1 MDTNKP
7 QKVKVP
13 DFLASWPWKRVL
25 NPHYETVK
33 AETDAWIESFDLFKD
48 AKSQDAFERCQAP
61 RLAALAYPHMSEDQL
76 RVGSDF
82 MALLYAYDEYTDVS
96 GEVQAR
102 RLANIVVH
110 AMNHPSSARPSGEN
124 PLGEIA
130 RQFWTRALTIL
141 SPSAQRHFL
150 DTFAEY
156 VNSVIQQRHD
166 NAQSRL
172 RTFDEYWALRH
183 HNCACLPSFALGEL
197 GLDIPDDIYSQP
209 PLERMRALA
218 VQLICASNDVYSY
231 NVEVLR
237 GMGLFNVVSVV
248 MVEQSMTSTKDAVA
262 WIGRRNDQLVA
273 EFLAAREE
281 LSRLGK
287 SERWSEQTVGQVET
301 CVDILGCWVS
311 ANEDWH
317 FESQKHFG
325 TEGAKVQMEREV
337 VMLPGPGIHHSLQ
350 AEVGSESDGVL
361 PDETSENAGGMVR
374 RMMEQADVAG
384 MQILTKGY

>member
-1 MDTNKP
+1 
-7 QKVKVP
+7 QKVKIP
-13 DFLASWPWKRVL
+13 DFLAGSPWKRVL

-48 AKSQDAFERCQAP
+48 AKSQDAFERCQA
-61 RLAALAYPHMSEDQL
+61 HQL

-96 GEVQAR
+96 DEVQAR
-102 RLANIVVH
+102 NLANIVVH
-110 AMNHPSSARPSGEN
+110 AMNHPSNARPSGEN

-156 VNSVIQQRHD
+156 VNSVVQQRHD
-166 NAQSRL
+166 NAKSRL

-197 GLDIPDDIYSQP
+197 GLDIADDIYNRP
-209 PLERMRALA
+209 PLERMMALA

-248 MVEQSMTSTKDAVA
+248 SVVSVVMAEQSMTSTKDAVS
-262 WIGRRNDQLVA
+262 WIGRWNDQLVT

-287 SERWSEQTVGQVET
+287 SESWSEQTVGQVET
-301 CVDILGCWVS
+301 CVDVLGCWVR

-317 FESQKHFG
+317 FESQRHFG

-337 VMLPGPGIHHSLQ
+337 VMLP
-350 AEVGSESDGVL
+350 
-361 PDETSENAGGMVR
+361 
-374 RMMEQADVAG
+374 
-384 MQILTKGY
+384 